1 MIYAKKVADFIKSE
15 HHSIEIDKSEMLSC
29 IEEVIYNIES
39 YDTTSVRASIP
50 NYLISK
56 YIKKYED
63 KCDAKV
69 IFNGDGSDEVTGG
82 YIYFHYINNILEF
95 DKECRRL
102 LKDIHY
108 FDVLR
113 SDRSISSNG
122 LEARTPFL
130 DRNFIQTYLSIPYH
144 LRCHSC
150 NKLCE
155 KYLLRKAFDDSVTL
169 PDEVLW
175 RTKEAF
181 SDGVSNDKEAWF
193 ETINKYVINNVFAHD
208 KNYPEKQEELIKM
221 LIEDKKI
228 THNLP
233 TTLEQLYYRLLF
245 ENIFQTKVK

>member
-1 MIYAKKVADFIKSE
+1 M
-15 HHSIEIDKSEMLSC
+15 
-29 IEEVIYNIES
+29 
-39 YDTTSVRASIP
+39 
-50 NYLISK
+50 
-56 YIKKYED
+56 
-63 KCDAKV
+63 
-69 IFNGDGSDEVTGG
+69 
-82 YIYFHYINNILEF
+82 LEF

-130 DRNFIQTYLSIPYH
+130 DRNFVQTYLSIPYH
-144 LRCHSC
+144 FRCHSS

-155 KYLLRKAFDDSVTL
+155 KYLLRKTFDDGITL

-193 ETINKYVINNVFAHD
+193 ETINNFVKSSIFSND
-208 KNYPEKQEELIKM
+208 SNYPEKEEDIINMMIK
-221 LIEDKKI
+221 EKNI

-245 ENIFQTKVK
+245 EKHFPNKGKIIPYFWMPTYGDTKDASARTLDIYKKVNKNKL